1 MPILSTIVAIDKK
14 RGIGKDNKLLCH
26 ISNDL
31 KRFKKITTGHTI
43 LMGSTTFES
52 IGKPLPNRTN
62 IVVAFDPNYKAVG
75 CEVFNDLDEAI
86 AWARNNEPE
95 EVFITGGASIYKQ
108 TIDKVDRLY
117 LTIIDEEFDADTFFP
132 KYNQFT
138 KVIKEE
144 SGKDGKYNYKFII
157 LEK

>member
-1 MPILSTIVAIDKK
+1 MPKLSTIVAIDKK

-43 LMGSTTFES
+43 LMGSTTYES

-62 IVVAFDPNYKAVG
+62 VVVAFDPNYKAEG
-75 CEVFNDLDEAI
+75 CVIFNDLDEAI
-86 AWARNNEPE
+86 AWAKNNEPE

-108 TIDKVDRLY
+108 TIDEVDRLY
-117 LTIIDEEFDADTFFP
+117 LTIIDEEFEADTFFP
-132 KYNQFT
+132 EYDQFT

-144 SGKDGKYNYKFII
+144 YGKDGEYNYKFII